1 MMKIDGIDLS
11 GNEDVIYVFG
21 GRAEEKWAFLVT
33 LKEIKNCVYECT
45 ILDVIF
51 CGAESAFTHSI
62 TFADMYRRASF
73 ARKN

>member
-1 MMKIDGIDLS
+1 MTYYYEIDGIDLS
-11 GNEDVIYVFG
+11 GNEDVSYVFG

-51 CGAESAFTHSI
+51 CGAEPCFYTQYHI
-62 TFADMYRRASF
+62 C
-73 ARKN
+73 

>member
-1 MMKIDGIDLS
+1 MKIDGIDLS

-51 CGAESAFTHSI
+51 CGAEPAFTHSI
-62 TFADMYRRASF
+62 TFADMYHRASF